1 MKSAQNWIAESP
13 FWHQN
18 WVDVASSQFTLRP
31 VHITQVNWT
40 EVTSLQ
46 HLLAVFRTT
55 ALFISPRLKSE
66 LNWTGS
72 FAAGWK
78 PTSFTNLSHLFW
90 PQDWLHRF
98 YDWTVCSEHLGVFM
112 AALRSRCGHYIF
124 ALWFL
129 LSILLFFFFLSSFIL
144 PWSQPS
150 QIACI
155 PYFHSWCGLST
166 NLRCRSETC
175 CTRLTENTGC
185 KKSPKI
191 RHLGTIAQLCRAIS
205 LQLRHISTIGNKTC

>member
-1 MKSAQNWIAESP
+1 MNEISPKLNCWKS
-13 FWHQN
+13 FLHRN

-46 HLLAVFRTT
+46 HLLAVFRTA

-72 FAAGWK
+72 FSACWK
-78 PTSFTNLSHLFW
+78 PTSFTNLSYLFW
-90 PQDWLHRF
+90 PQDWLHGF

-129 LSILLFFFFLSSFIL
+129 LSILLFLFFLSFFFFL

-155 PYFHSWCGLST
+155 PYFHSWCGLSA
-166 NLRCRSETC
+166 NLRCRSEMY
-175 CTRLTENTGC
+175 CTPSL
-185 KKSPKI
+185 KI
-191 RHLGTIAQLCRAIS
+191 QDAKMAKNRHLSTIAQLCRAVS
-205 LQLRHISTIGNKTC
+205 SQRRHVSTIGKMC